1 MSKYILKKL
10 SIRPVRPSNDVDF
23 LFELLK
29 ERDPRANIS
38 HKKLPTYASHI
49 KFVDSKPYKKWYIVY
64 FVEFLSRS
72 KLPKFNKIKAGSVY
86 LSKNDEIGIF
96 VLKKFQGKNIGKFAL
111 EELINR
117 NPRKQYLANVNPENK
132 KSSKFFKNNGFELI
146 QHTYELSKKP
156 KKF

>member
-49 KFVDSKPYKKWYIVY
+49 KFVDSKPYKKWYIITAY
-64 FVEFLSRS
+64 DSGK
-72 KLPKFNKIKAGSVY
+72 KLKVGSIY

-96 VLKKFQGKNIGKFAL
+96 VSKRFQ
-111 EELINR
+111 
-117 NPRKQYLANVNPENK
+117 
-132 KSSKFFKNNGFELI
+132 
-146 QHTYELSKKP
+146 
-156 KKF
+156 